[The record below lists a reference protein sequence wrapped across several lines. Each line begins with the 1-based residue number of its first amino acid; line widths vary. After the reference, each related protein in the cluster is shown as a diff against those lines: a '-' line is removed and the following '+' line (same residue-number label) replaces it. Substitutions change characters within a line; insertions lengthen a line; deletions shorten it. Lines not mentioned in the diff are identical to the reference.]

1 MLMLP
6 YNYDREELDYN
17 LVVGPD
23 TVVTPSYDPHCT
35 NGDVSGGCEPVA
47 VISAEKLLDYTE
59 GPAETASIANVLNN
73 NPKMSPYVIDPEAW
87 DCIWNELIVNGKGA
101 KTVVD
106 RPDTPY
112 SGSDYGFSAEMLD
125 AMLVELDR
133 LIAKYSSSDWN
144 TVDTANRLVELVT
157 WHRGLIQTELD
168 ELSSGRRKLT
178 ANDFLGPKEREKRRL
193 ASQANA
199 GSNSVS
205 NKTPVRKPN
214 MKYFNARAKERMI
227 QKRRNARKA
236 QRTNARRAEKKV

>member
-6 YNYDREELDYN
+6 YNYDREDLDYD

-59 GPAETASIANVLNN
+59 GPAETAAIANVLKN
-73 NPKMSPYVIDPEAW
+73 NPKMSPYVIDTEAW

-112 SGSDYGFSAEMLD
+112 SHSDYGFSTEMLD

-133 LIAKYSSSDWN
+133 LIAKYSSTDWN
-144 TVDTANRLVELVT
+144 TVDTANRLVHLIT
-157 WHRGLIQTELD
+157 WHRGLIQTERD
-168 ELSSGRRKLT
+168 DVSSGRRKLT
-178 ANDFLGPKEREKRRL
+178 ANDFLGPKEREERRL
-193 ASQANA
+193 ASQTNA
-199 GSNSVS
+199 GSDSDS
-205 NKTPVRKPN
+205 DETPKRKPN
-214 MKYFNARAKERMI
+214 MKYFNARAKERMMR
-227 QKRRNARKA
+227 KRRNARKA
-236 QRTNARRAEKKV
+236 QRINARRAEKKV